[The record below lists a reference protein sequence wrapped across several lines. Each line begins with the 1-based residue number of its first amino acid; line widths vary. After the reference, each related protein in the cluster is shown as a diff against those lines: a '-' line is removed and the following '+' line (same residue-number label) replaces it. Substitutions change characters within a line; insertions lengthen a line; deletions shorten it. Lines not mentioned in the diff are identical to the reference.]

1 MNFLFRRPPGG
12 HIFMTTQDPTY
23 LYKVLCGHCDYP
35 IEEDDKLCPRCQLE
49 LEDCPVCRQ
58 ETHKKARK
66 IPGDPLTGA
75 KTCPVCQTRRI
86 PFGGQPVLEIEGFFC
101 RNLYGCRAGGLL
113 LRNEEFAVLRAN
125 ASRCPICKHEELT
138 PLDVK
143 VFLYLI
149 SRCLFCNSVF
159 GPLHSWKPKEWAR
172 DWEPSLASLREAG
185 AGDPTPCILCGRRD
199 RFLAKSESN
208 PEDMVEVA
216 EGGDAD
222 AFKSRKIRALDYLRV
237 VELGRVLILEKDP
250 SQAFQRLFASWFEPS
265 RTVAPD
271 VSISVGEVSRILL
284 EGTLSRPIQRI
295 LRGRVDEMLKAWG
308 ERLPAGGLS
317 YLIAARDS
325 KKKTS

>member
-1 MNFLFRRPPGG
+1 
-12 HIFMTTQDPTY
+12 MT
-23 LYKVLCGHCDYP
+23 G
-35 IEEDDKLCPRCQLE
+35 E
-49 LEDCPVCRQ
+49 
-58 ETHKKARK
+58 
-66 IPGDPLTGA
+66 

-159 GPLHSWKPKEWAR
+159 GPLDSWKPKEWNK

-185 AGDPTPCILCGRRD
+185 TADPELCILCGRRD
-199 RFLAKSESN
+199 RFLAKDKSKSEDVAEDKARA
-208 PEDMVEVA
+208 EDMVEVA
-216 EGGDAD
+216 AGGDVEP
-222 AFKSRKIRALDYLRV
+222 FKTRTIRPVDYLRV

-250 SQAFQRLFASWFEPS
+250 RQAFQRLFASWFEPS
-265 RTVAPD
+265 RTAAPD

-284 EGTLSRPIQRI
+284 EGTLNRPIQRI
-295 LRGRVDEMLKAWG
+295 LHGRMEEMLKAWG
-308 ERLPAGGLS
+308 ERLPVNGLS
-317 YLIAARDS
+317 YPVAARDS
-325 KKKTS
+325 KKKAS